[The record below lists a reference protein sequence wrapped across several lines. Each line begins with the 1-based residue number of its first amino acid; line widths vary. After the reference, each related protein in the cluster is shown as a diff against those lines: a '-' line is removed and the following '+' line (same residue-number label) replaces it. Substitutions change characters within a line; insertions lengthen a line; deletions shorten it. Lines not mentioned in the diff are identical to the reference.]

1 MHHIKQMV
9 GYKLFVLLLFV
20 LVLIE
25 GGVLHSMDSWID
37 PCKSGAYLT
46 IDSLYDYCKIPGDCS
61 RKIESE
67 GKTALI
73 KGYIDY
79 VNVYDKTN
87 YPNLPYQKFLITN
100 DKRNK
105 TMEVWVRPESSE
117 GVFEKIFRQKKF
129 NPDSPVFVTGILVGF
144 DMPMMGAC
152 HRGLKLDLTGES
164 ALMFHP
170 NDAE

>member
-1 MHHIKQMV
+1 MM
-9 GYKLFVLLLFV
+9 GNKLFVMLFWGLLL
-20 LVLIE
+20 I
-25 GGVLHSMDSWID
+25 GGSVSHSMDSRIE
-37 PCKSGAYLT
+37 PCASGTYLT
-46 IDSLYDYCKIPGDCS
+46 IDSLYDYCKIPGDCG

-100 DKRNK
+100 DKHTK
-105 TMEVWVRPESSE
+105 TMEVWVRSEFSE
-117 GVFEKIFRQKKF
+117 GVFDKIFKQEKL
-129 NPDSPVFVTGILVGF
+129 NPDWPVFVTGILVGF
-144 DMPMMGAC
+144 DMPVMGAC
-152 HRGLKLDLTGES
+152 HRGLKLDLTGQS
-164 ALMFHP
+164 ALMFHS